1 MNTRALRERK
11 PPPTPKFQPK
21 VMRDSNPDFRINP
34 DPGVYRICP
43 KNVVD
48 ALCFMLSRQSFRRVW
63 YKLAFDCITNVNKCP
78 KIPYST
84 MVKKI
89 KK

>member
-1 MNTRALRERK
+1 MTVMNTRALRERK

-43 KNVVD
+43 KMLWMHYV
-48 ALCFMLSRQSFRRVW
+48 LCYRVSHFAEYGTNWPLIVSQML
-63 YKLAFDCITNVNKCP
+63 TNVQKSP
-78 KIPYST
+78 IPQW
-84 MVKKI
+84 
-89 KK
+89 